1 MVEPNVSRANI
12 DRTNLGSVPRVL
24 LRSAARFV
32 KYWDTIAD
40 NLSKAGFS
48 LGWVSALDLQ
58 GRKIWIV
65 DAHGYGKRFIVRA
78 EEIRTAFVEL
88 QRAIHEFAVS
98 LIV

>member
-32 KYWDTIAD
+32 KYWETIAD

-48 LGWVSALDLQ
+48 LG
-58 GRKIWIV
+58 
-65 DAHGYGKRFIVRA
+65 
-78 EEIRTAFVEL
+78 
-88 QRAIHEFAVS
+88 
-98 LIV
+98 